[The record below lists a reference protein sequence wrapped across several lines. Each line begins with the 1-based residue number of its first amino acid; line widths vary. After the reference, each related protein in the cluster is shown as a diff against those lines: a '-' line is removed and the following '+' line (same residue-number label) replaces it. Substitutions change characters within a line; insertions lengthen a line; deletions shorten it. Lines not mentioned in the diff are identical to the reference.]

1 MFGRSKPGYPP
12 LSLLG
17 GGATSWVVRDF
28 LEASSRGRF
37 QVWRLE
43 GDVDVEE
50 ANDVMDFDEFL
61 EYYCSADVDR
71 DGEFED
77 FIEYLDNQQW

>member
-1 MFGRSKPGYPP
+1 MLGRSKPGYPP
-12 LSLLG
+12 LSPLG

-43 GDVDVEE
+43 GDIDAEEVYYEDDEVEVDE
-50 ANDVMDFDEFL
+50 NDEFAEL
-61 EYYCSADVDR
+61 VEY
-71 DGEFED
+71 F
-77 FIEYLDNQQW
+77 DNQWW

>member
-1 MFGRSKPGYPP
+1 MLGRSKPGYPP
-12 LSLLG
+12 LSPLG

-43 GDVDVEE
+43 GDIDAEE
-50 ANDVMDFDEFL
+50 VFEEDNVYETFEADDEAEDEFEEL
-61 EYYCSADVDR
+61 VKH
-71 DGEFED
+71 
-77 FIEYLDNQQW
+77 LDNQWW

>member
-1 MFGRSKPGYPP
+1 MLGRSKPGYPP
-12 LSLLG
+12 LSPLG

-43 GDVDVEE
+43 GDDE

-61 EYYCSADVDR
+61 EYYRCSADVDE
-71 DGEFED
+71 DSEFED
-77 FIEYLDNQQW
+77 FIEHLDNQQW